1 MNLPLDRLSGV
12 LTRPVANTKRNSKKI
27 WRESHLVCRKSPKLI
42 VAVHESAGRMYDKFV
57 TFVDHLKD
65 VGKRIEQSDRAYQSA
80 MNSLCEGKGN
90 LVKRSLDLKELGIK
104 TSKELPT
111 DLSERSQ
118 LSSYAVSS
126 DKQTDDGS
134 P

>member
-1 MNLPLDRLSGV
+1 
-12 LTRPVANTKRNSKKI
+12 
-27 WRESHLVCRKSPKLI
+27 
-42 VAVHESAGRMYDKFV
+42 MYDKFV

-80 MNSLCEGKGN
+80 MNSLCEGRGN
-90 LVKRSLDLKELGIK
+90 LVKRSLDLKELGNK
-104 TSKELPT
+104 NLERTSP
-111 DLSERSQ
+111 DLSEKSQ

-134 P
+134 S